1 MLKEISECCG
11 EMMPRFCL
19 TSAVCLTSEVVTLYR
34 ADSAGFRLLDFHFF
48 FFSFL
53 ALFYISV
60 LGGNAQRQSG
70 EVTVEL
76 SCTK

>member
-1 MLKEISECCG
+1 MLKEISECWG
-11 EMMPRFCL
+11 EMMPQF